1 MNLRLLVIGHIS
13 GVPIEEL
20 LLPLV
25 YGAGAIWATARVVAA
40 RSRNLRK
47 GSAR

>member
-1 MNLRLLVIGHIS
+1 MNLSSVVFGHIS

-20 LLPLV
+20 LLPFV

-40 RSRNLRK
+40 RSRNPRK
-47 GSAR
+47 R